1 MGIKA
6 EECVMIGNDVGDD
19 MVAAEIGMQVFL
31 VTDCLIN
38 RKDRDISDFRHG
50 DMNALWEFIKEITE

>member
-1 MGIKA
+1 MEKIL
-6 EECVMIGNDVGDD
+6 EINSLDELD
-19 MVAAEIGMQVFL
+19 MVAAEVGMQVFL

-50 DMNALWEFIKEITE
+50 DMNALWKFIKEITE

>member
-1 MGIKA
+1 
-6 EECVMIGNDVGDD
+6 MIGNDVGDD
-19 MVAAEIGMQVFL
+19 MVAAELGMQVFL